1 MYNHHSYILREEEF
15 NIPIKIQLII
25 NHKIINFKTLLEL
38 SSTITPFTINS
49 RNHHSHML
57 KKFNV
62 PMKNTSIHSQKFL
75 HTHVINLFELS
86 STTISS
92 TNKTPKIYGADLRST
107 RQTYI
112 RWNFISQIRL
122 YTGWMTENRGR
133 RFATWARN
141 SHAWSLGHVSPIGQE
156 CQVVTSWTTGCPSI
170 LSMGYMG
177 VSVSFRLRRHTGWIS
192 RVNCDLLPSALSS
205 LSPWF
210 LPSYDAVTNDN
221 RVLHRSR
228 YFWPRVR

>member
-1 MYNHHSYILREEEF
+1 MNV
-15 NIPIKIQLII
+15 
-25 NHKIINFKTLLEL
+25 
-38 SSTITPFTINS
+38 TPFLSIFISKKCSNKNS
-49 RNHHSHML
+49 THHQSRDCQFQNAVRIILKLHIPRNHHQ
-57 KKFNV
+57 F
-62 PMKNTSIHSQKFL
+62 IHKSSNYARN
-75 HTHVINLFELS
+75 VINLFELS
-86 STTISS
+86 STAISS
-92 TNKTPKIYGADLRST
+92 ANKTPKIYRVDLRST

-192 RVNCDLLPSALSS
+192 RVNYDLLPSALSS

-210 LPSYDAVTNDN
+210 LP
-221 RVLHRSR
+221 VLWRRHG
-228 YFWPRVR
+228 W